1 MEFHWNFA
9 GMMERFFGGKSL
21 CKLEKM
27 LKNVIA
33 ILFDYLL
40 PKSLSNKV
48 IQIKSY
54 LFYNVLLTQQS
65 FPTNI
70 GNYVSSQSNF
80 SFIFHNIDC
89 DKLLSYYI
97 FLLLQY
103 NTIYT
108 TNVPSKNVDHSKQA
122 YCLNLREEVVKF

>member
-1 MEFHWNFA
+1 M
-9 GMMERFFGGKSL
+9 

-27 LKNVIA
+27 LKNVMA

-40 PKSLSNKV
+40 QTSLSNKV

-54 LFYNVLLTQQS
+54 LFYNVLLTQLS

-70 GNYVSSQSNF
+70 GNYVNSQSNF
-80 SFIFHNIDC
+80 SFIYHNIIC
-89 DKLLSYYI
+89 EKLLSYYI

-103 NTIYT
+103 NTKYT
-108 TNVPSKNVDHSKQA
+108 SNVPFKNGDHSKQA

>member
-1 MEFHWNFA
+1 M
-9 GMMERFFGGKSL
+9 

-27 LKNVIA
+27 LKNVMA
-33 ILFDYLL
+33 IPCDYLL
-40 PKSLSNKV
+40 QKSLSNKV

-54 LFYNVLLTQQS
+54 LFYNVLLTQLS

-70 GNYVSSQSNF
+70 GNYVNSQSNF
-80 SFIFHNIDC
+80 SFIYHNITC
-89 DKLLSYYI
+89 EKLLSCCI

-108 TNVPSKNVDHSKQA
+108 TSNVPSKNGDYSKQA

>member
-1 MEFHWNFA
+1 M
-9 GMMERFFGGKSL
+9 
-21 CKLEKM
+21 
-27 LKNVIA
+27 V

-40 PKSLSNKV
+40 QTSLSNKV

-54 LFYNVLLTQQS
+54 LFYNVLLTQLS

-70 GNYVSSQSNF
+70 GNYVNSQSNF
-80 SFIFHNIDC
+80 SFIYHNITC
-89 DKLLSYYI
+89 EKRLSYYN

-103 NTIYT
+103 NTKSKYT
-108 TNVPSKNVDHSKQA
+108 SNVPFKNGDHSKQA

>member
-1 MEFHWNFA
+1 M
-9 GMMERFFGGKSL
+9 

-33 ILFDYLL
+33 IPCDYLL
-40 PKSLSNKV
+40 QKCLSNKV

-54 LFYNVLLTQQS
+54 LFYNVLLTQVS

-70 GNYVSSQSNF
+70 GNYVNSQSNF
-80 SFIFHNIDC
+80 SFIYKNITC
-89 DKLLSYYI
+89 EKLLSYYI

-103 NTIYT
+103 NAIYT
-108 TNVPSKNVDHSKQA
+108 LNVPSKTGDHSKQA
-122 YCLNLREEVVKF
+122 YCLKLREEVVKF